1 MSEKDFNFLK
11 YLNSIEKMMVAWYEH
26 TQSTLKHPTN
36 LGVIREHFVKEVLE
50 KFIPTTVMVGRG
62 EITDGEKRSGQQDII
77 IYRTN
82 FPVIKGFDSV
92 NLYLIEGVIAT
103 IEVKS
108 NLSTGKP
115 NGLITAFKNLATV
128 SKLYNQAIPL
138 NGTKKEFEDLQRIY
152 TVKTYVVGYKGW
164 SNKELLRDNFLK
176 AGYKVEGY
184 VPEIVYQPGGC
195 IIKTSL
201 LTGLFDKDQK
211 ANPLPEFLLCEESPF
226 ALFIQS
232 LFRSIMVANGGLIA
246 TAPNIKATMQF
257 PLNNYFS
264 LPLFPCKPIRVSK
277 NVIKHNPPIIQNK

>member
-1 MSEKDFNFLK
+1 MNELDFDFLK
-11 YLNSIEKMMVAWYEH
+11 YLNSLEKMMLIWYEH
-26 TQSTLKHPTN
+26 TQSTLKHPTI
-36 LGVIREHFVKEVLE
+36 LGEIREHFIKEVLE
-50 KFIPTTVMVGRG
+50 KFLPSSVIVGRG

-108 NLSTGKP
+108 DLSTGKP
-115 NGLITAFKNLATV
+115 NGLMTAFKNLATV
-128 SKLYNQAIPL
+128 SKLYNQAIPM
-138 NGTKKEFEDLQRIY
+138 NGTEEEFKDLQRIY
-152 TVKTYVVGYKGW
+152 TAKTFVVGYKGW
-164 SNKELLRDNFLK
+164 SKKELFLDNFGK

-184 VPEIVYQPGGC
+184 LPEIVYQPGGC

-201 LTGLFDKDQK
+201 LSGLFGKDPN
-211 ANPLPEFLLCEESPF
+211 ADLLPEFVFCEESPF

-232 LFRSIMVANGGLIA
+232 IFKAIMVSNGGLIA
-246 TAPNIKATMQF
+246 TAPKINATMLF

-264 LPLFPCKPIRVSK
+264 LPLLPCKPIRFSK
-277 NVIKHNPPIIQNK
+277 NVTNTTLNNPK